1 MNFDSRLEWMIRA
14 YVAKRYLNLKAT
26 IDAQITALFVHWL
39 PTGNIIGNSQT
50 AKQMR
55 DLRFQY
61 EITLESLK
69 YSQRNATYNSVG

>member
-1 MNFDSRLEWMIRA
+1 MIRI

-55 DLRFQY
+55 DLRFKY
-61 EITLESLK
+61 EITLERLK
-69 YSQRNATYNSVG
+69 YSQRNATYNSVR

>member
-14 YVAKRYLNLKAT
+14 NVAKRYLNLKAT
-26 IDAQITALFVHWL
+26 IDAQIAALFVHWL
-39 PTGNIIGNSQT
+39 PTGNIIGNNQT

-61 EITLESLK
+61 EITLVRLK

>member
-14 YVAKRYLNLKAT
+14 NVAKRYLNLKAT
-26 IDAQITALFVHWL
+26 IDAQIAALFVHWL
-39 PTGNIIGNSQT
+39 PMGNIIGNNQT

-61 EITLESLK
+61 EITLVRLK

>member
-1 MNFDSRLEWMIRA
+1 MIRA
-14 YVAKRYLNLKAT
+14 YVAKRYLNLTAT

-61 EITLESLK
+61 EITLERLK
-69 YSQRNATYNSVG
+69 YWQRNATYNSVG

>member
-1 MNFDSRLEWMIRA
+1 MIRA
-14 YVAKRYLNLKAT
+14 NVAKRYLNLKAT
-26 IDAQITALFVHWL
+26 IDAQIAALFVHWL
-39 PTGNIIGNSQT
+39 PMGNIIGNNQT

-61 EITLESLK
+61 EITLVRLK